1 MREPSTGW
9 PRRYGREIALVLTG
23 KAAGLLLLYFLF
35 FAAHPAV
42 PPLTTHLFYQGASP

>member
-1 MREPSTGW
+1 MREPSTAW

-23 KAAGLLLLYFLF
+23 KAVGLLLLYLLF

-42 PPLTTHLFYQGASP
+42 PSLATHLFHRGVSP